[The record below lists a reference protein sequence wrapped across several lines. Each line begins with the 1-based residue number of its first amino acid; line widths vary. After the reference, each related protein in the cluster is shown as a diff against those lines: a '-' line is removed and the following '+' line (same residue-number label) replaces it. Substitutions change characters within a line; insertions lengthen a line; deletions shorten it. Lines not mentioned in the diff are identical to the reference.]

1 MNSTIK
7 TVAFWAIIVV
17 SAFLLWQ
24 VVKTG
29 SNATKEKKIDFSEFL
44 ADIDQGN
51 VRDVTFS
58 GQEAKGTLKNPDGP
72 FRTTVQPGSYPE
84 LYNKLTAKNVHYGF
98 NDISNGTWPSWI
110 LNLAPLVL
118 LGALWFFMIR
128 QMQTGGNK
136 ALSFGKSRARLLSMQ
151 QKKITF
157 KDVAGVDEA
166 KEELREIIEFLR
178 EAQKFQKLGGRIP
191 KGVLLVGPPGT
202 GKTLLARAVAG
213 EANVPFFSISG
224 SDFVEMFVGVGEV
237 ACATSSNRARKTLPA
252 SSLSTKSTPS
262 DVIAAPASA
271 ADTTSASRP

>member
-7 TVAFWAIIVV
+7 TVLFWAVIVV
-17 SAFLLWQ
+17 SAFLLWT

-29 SNATKEKKIDFSEFL
+29 SNAQKEKEIGFSEFL
-44 ADIDQGN
+44 ADVDQGN
-51 VRDVTFS
+51 IHDVQFI
-58 GQEAKGTLKNPDGP
+58 GQEVKGKFKTPPDSPFHTTAPANYPDMYKTLRD
-72 FRTTVQPGSYPE
+72 
-84 LYNKLTAKNVHYGF
+84 KNVPYSIK
-98 NDISNGTWPSWI
+98 DISNGTWPSWI

-178 EAQKFQKLGGRIP
+178 EAQ
-191 KGVLLVGPPGT
+191 
-202 GKTLLARAVAG
+202 
-213 EANVPFFSISG
+213 
-224 SDFVEMFVGVGEV
+224 
-237 ACATSSNRARKTLPA
+237 
-252 SSLSTKSTPS
+252 
-262 DVIAAPASA
+262 
-271 ADTTSASRP
+271 